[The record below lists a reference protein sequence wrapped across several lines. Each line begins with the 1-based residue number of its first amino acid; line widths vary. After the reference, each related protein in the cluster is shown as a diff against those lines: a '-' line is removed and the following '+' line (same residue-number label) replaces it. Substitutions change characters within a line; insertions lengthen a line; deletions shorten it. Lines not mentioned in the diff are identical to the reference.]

1 MSTYNNP
8 YMNPGTMQDPS
19 MMGPMGGMGWM
30 GGMWGPMGG
39 PMGQMISPRTIGMAG
54 MGVPPMSMNPMGN
67 ALI

>member
-8 YMNPGTMQDPS
+8 YMNPGWMPDPS
-19 MMGPMGGMGWM
+19 M
-30 GGMWGPMGG
+30 MGG

-54 MGVPPMSMNPMGN
+54 MGMPPMSMNPLGN